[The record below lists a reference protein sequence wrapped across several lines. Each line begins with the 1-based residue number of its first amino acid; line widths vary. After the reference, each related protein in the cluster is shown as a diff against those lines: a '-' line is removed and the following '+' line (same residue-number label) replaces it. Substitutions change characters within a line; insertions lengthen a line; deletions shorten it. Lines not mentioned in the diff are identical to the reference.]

1 MYTGSWHPVLRGCGR
16 EFFGTQ
22 FPHRKIKLRN
32 ELRITAKCLG
42 SGWLATV
49 TVKYS
54 IVSCYPLVVWR
65 SKVNNYEKHIF
76 FFFWSFGSMLGYSGS
91 LLQDKILDPRG
102 CITNWVS
109 DPDFT
114 VLFCLPD
121 PRLPCTRTQTKLHF
135 H

>member
-76 FFFWSFGSMLGYSGS
+76 FFFG
-91 LLQDKILDPRG
+91 LLVLCLAILALCFR
-102 CITNWVS
+102 IKFW
-109 DPDFT
+109 
-114 VLFCLPD
+114 
-121 PRLPCTRTQTKLHF
+121 TQEVV
-135 H
+135 